1 MEAETPT
8 SDEFIRGL
16 LEARRMYAQV
26 WANVTRREIHEVD
39 FTTNRFSDELRSR
52 WFERRTLF
60 DGTAPAVGQRVLT
73 VRETAE
79 RWHMPHAH
87 DGHVHEITSLL
98 GGDTHLVECG
108 PTQMGVALLAQA
120 PAGSEVTC
128 PSCRGWHAFREKS
141 RIDAESYRKEQFRRR
156 TANELIKRLASELAN
171 ASPLIAPDEIRE
183 LLTEASSF
191 VEETP

>member
-1 MEAETPT
+1 M
-8 SDEFIRGL
+8 SDEYTRGL
-16 LEARRMYAQV
+16 LEARRAYAQV

-39 FTTNRFSDELRSR
+39 FTTQRFTDELRSR
-52 WFERRTLF
+52 WFERRWLH
-60 DGTAPAVGQRVLT
+60 DGTVPSVGQRVVT

-87 DGHVHEITSLL
+87 DSYVHEITSLL

-128 PSCRGWHAFREKS
+128 PSCKGWHAFREKS
-141 RIDAESYRKEQFRRR
+141 RIDAEVYRAEQFRR
-156 TANELIKRLASELAN
+156 TTSNDLIKRLAN
-171 ASPLIAPDEIRE
+171 ALIDGSPIIPGSSIGD
-183 LLTEASSF
+183 LLTEATRF
-191 VEETP
+191 VHGDE